1 MTSHFKLAA
10 AAVMLTSLLAAAGC
24 SQPAEKADAATAA
37 EAPAANPDVTR
48 FRIGSLEAVSLRDG
62 GLTAPNDNK
71 ILGVGKT
78 PAEVAAVLT
87 AAGLPGDTIS
97 LSIQPLFVRDGDRLV
112 LFDTGAGS
120 SFGPNAGKLPTSLAA
135 AGIDPDSITD
145 IVISHSHGD
154 HVGGLVDAEGKPAF
168 PNAKV
173 RMEAAEWTFM
183 QADPQLK
190 AIVDAVRPQVETF
203 EPGAQITPDIKA
215 EAIPGHTPGHT
226 GYRIGT
232 GADALFYVGDAMHH
246 SVVSVQH
253 PEWQIVFDND
263 GPTAT
268 RSREALDASASTA
281 GTRLYFAHFPYPG
294 LGRIQKQGET
304 YVWVPEAAAN

>member
-1 MTSHFKLAA
+1 MTAHFKLAA
-10 AAVMLTSLLAAAGC
+10 AGLILSGVLAAAGC
-24 SQPAEKADAATAA
+24 TKPAEKADAPAA
-37 EAPAANPDVTR
+37 SAPAASPDVTR
-48 FRIGSLEAVSLRDG
+48 FRIGSLEAISLRDG

-97 LSIQPLFVRDGDRLV
+97 LSINPLFVRDGARLV
-112 LFDTGAGS
+112 LIDTGAGS
-120 SFGPNAGKLPTSLAA
+120 SFGPSAGKLPASLAA
-135 AGIDPDSITD
+135 AEIDPNSITD
-145 IVISHSHGD
+145 VLISHTHGD
-154 HVGGLVDAEGKPAF
+154 HVGGLVTSDGKLAF

-190 AIVDAVRPQVETF
+190 AIVDAIRPQVETF
-203 EPGAQITPDIKA
+203 APGAQITPDIKA
-215 EAIPGHTPGHT
+215 QAIEGHTPGHT
-226 GYRIGT
+226 GYLIGT
-232 GADALFYVGDAMHH
+232 GADALLYAGDAMHH

-253 PEWQIVFDND
+253 PEWQIAFDSD
-263 GPTAT
+263 APVAT
-268 RSREALDASASTA
+268 RSRETLDASASSA
-281 GTRLYFAHFPYPG
+281 NTRLYFAHFPYPG